1 MNTWVQKSRLM
12 LKSGRQGWHCET
24 YLDGIG
30 NDPNERFPSGGR
42 DSTKSPK
49 SMAFI
54 RQIQPGDMIFL
65 FQVDDDSIYAITQAD
80 SCGME
85 ADPGS
90 GHYNLFYL
98 KPAVT
103 AFRFAKP
110 LTLAA
115 LHASGCNPACFEP
128 GTNGRIFP
136 LAIEDIVGI
145 AKAAAQVNPDQV
157 KDLAAW
163 LRERS

>member
-1 MNTWVQKSRLM
+1 M
-12 LKSGRQGWHCET
+12 LKRGRRGWHCKA

-42 DSTKSPK
+42 NSTKSPQ
-49 SMAFI
+49 SMACI
-54 RQIQPGDMIFL
+54 RQVQPGDMVL
-65 FQVDDDSIYAITQAD
+65 LYQVDDDSIYAIAQAD

-90 GHYNLFYL
+90 RKFNLFYL

-110 LTLAA
+110 LTITELND
-115 LHASGCNPACFEP
+115 SGCKPTCFGP
-128 GTNGRIFP
+128 GTNGRMFP
-136 LAIEDIVGI
+136 LTTEDLVGI
-145 AKAAAQVNPDQV
+145 AKAVVQANPDQS

-163 LRERS
+163 MRSRS